1 MHKDVKNTIESGNN
15 AEAATA
21 LHLQRMGMRIT
32 DRNYRCKLGEI
43 DIVGF
48 DGEVLVFVEVR
59 QRRRGDYGNGL
70 DSVTRTKQQK
80 IIRAARYYLMERK
93 FFDNHPCR
101 FDIVS
106 VNSSDELSWI
116 KDAFQAF

>member
-1 MHKDVKNTIESGNN
+1 MHRDVKNTIESGAI
-15 AEAATA
+15 AEAVTA
-21 LHLQRMGMRIT
+21 QHLQQAGIRIIE
-32 DRNYRCKLGEI
+32 RNYRCKLGEI
-43 DIVGF
+43 DIIGF
-48 DGEVLVFVEVR
+48 DREVLVFIEVR

-70 DSVTRTKQQK
+70 DSVTRSKQQK
-80 IIRAARYYLMERK
+80 VIRAARLYLLERK

-106 VNSSDELSWI
+106 VNSADELDWI

>member
-1 MHKDVKNTIESGNN
+1 MHKDVKNTIESGNI
-15 AEAATA
+15 AESAAA
-21 LHLQRMGMRIT
+21 QHLQQQGIRIT
-32 DRNYRCKLGEI
+32 ERNYRCKLGEI
-43 DIVGF
+43 DIIGF

-70 DSVTRTKQQK
+70 DSVTRSKQQK
-80 IIRAARYYLMERK
+80 IIRTARFYLVERK

-106 VNSSDELSWI
+106 ANSFDELDWI